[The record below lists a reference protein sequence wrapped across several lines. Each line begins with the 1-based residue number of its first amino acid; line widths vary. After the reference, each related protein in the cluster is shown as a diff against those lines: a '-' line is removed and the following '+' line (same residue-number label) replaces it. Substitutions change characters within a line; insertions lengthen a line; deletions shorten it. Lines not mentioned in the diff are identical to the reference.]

1 MSNGGLLQKAL
12 EQQETQ
18 ANEDGGDLL
27 DKIAM
32 REGNQGE
39 ISNAQGGSDSVS
51 FIPSSPKDIDL
62 KKIFLALGIG
72 GLLPTVVM
80 MWF

>member
-32 REGNQGE
+32 REGVEGE
-39 ISNAQGGSDSVS
+39 IPDSTGSPDSVS
-51 FIPSSPKDIDL
+51 FIFIS
-62 KKIFLALGIG
+62 KKTFISKGY
-72 GLLPTVVM
+72 
-80 MWF
+80 

>member
-32 REGNQGE
+32 REGVEGE
-39 ISNAQGGSDSVS
+39 IPDSTGSPDSVS
-51 FIPSSPKDIDL
+51 FISSSPKTFIS
-62 KKIFLALGIG
+62 KGY
-72 GLLPTVVM
+72 
-80 MWF
+80 

>member
-32 REGNQGE
+32 REGVEGE
-39 ISNAQGGSDSVS
+39 ISNSQGGSDSVS
-51 FIPSSPKDIDL
+51 FIPSSPK
-62 KKIFLALGIG
+62 KPSSPKEY
-72 GLLPTVVM
+72 
-80 MWF
+80 